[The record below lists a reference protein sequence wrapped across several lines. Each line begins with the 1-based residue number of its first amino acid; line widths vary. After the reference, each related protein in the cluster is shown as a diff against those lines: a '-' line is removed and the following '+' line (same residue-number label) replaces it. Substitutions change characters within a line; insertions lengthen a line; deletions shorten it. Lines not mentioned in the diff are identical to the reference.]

1 MTFLDLAEKVLE
13 EEKTALDT
21 ADIWAVAEKKGFTKI
36 LNSKG
41 RTPWATLAALLY
53 VNVRDNQNSKFA
65 VTNTRPKKFY
75 LKSIGDIEA
84 ILADAQKKQQ
94 QKEVL
99 EEKELKKQP
108 LLEKELHQYLAYYA
122 FYYLKCFS
130 KTINHSNS
138 SKKEYGEWVH
148 PDMVGCHFSSEE
160 WEKTVTDLSKATGNP
175 SIKLFSF
182 ELKRKVNFGNLR
194 ECFFQAVSNS
204 SWANEGYLVAAEFA
218 NDEDLLEELKRL
230 STSFGIGVIKLD
242 ISEPDSSAIL
252 YPARTKEYIDWET
265 VNKLTMNKD
274 FVEFL
279 KRIRN
284 DLATGEIR
292 KEWYDKVLDREKL

>member
-175 SIKLFSF
+175 SVKLFSF
-182 ELKRKVNFGNLR
+182 D
-194 ECFFQAVSNS
+194 S
-204 SWANEGYLVAAEFA
+204 FA
-218 NDEDLLEELKRL
+218 N
-230 STSFGIGVIKLD
+230 TVVPFGANNGIGI
-242 ISEPDSSAIL
+242 
-252 YPARTKEYIDWET
+252 RCQT
-265 VNKLTMNKD
+265 
-274 FVEFL
+274 
-279 KRIRN
+279 RIRTVVRAIHVN
-284 DLATGEIR
+284 HHGVLMLFGE
-292 KEWYDKVLDREKL
+292 LLHGQA